1 MRFPTRGSLF
11 TTRCAQHVTSHD
23 HGAPARGTSAHDTM
37 STQAQSTRTRTTEY
51 DSTRWVRQ
59 QRRTNGDARGT
70 QSTAYKHKQAST
82 VQLIMLHL
90 ARARS
95 LPSDAPG
102 CIHGRPTAQ
111 ATTPSCDHY
120 RALAAREPLSG
131 QVRRAAVSVSSQPR
145 RWPCRLHQHRRL
157 DGILG
162 GRQPAAG
169 VAGIP
174 LDPAIRLTRQDARAL
189 SRPPRGASVDSSW
202 GLIVDCTK

>member
-1 MRFPTRGSLF
+1 MSY
-11 TTRCAQHVTSHD
+11 HD
-23 HGAPARGTSAHDTM
+23 HGAPARGTSSHDTT
-37 STQAQSTRTRTTEY
+37 STQAQSTRTRTTKY
-51 DSTRWVRQ
+51 DRTRWVRQ

-95 LPSDAPG
+95 LPSDALG
-102 CIHGRPTAQ
+102 FIHGRPTAQ

-145 RWPCRLHQHRRL
+145 RWPCRLLQHRRL

-174 LDPAIRLTRQDARAL
+174 LDPTIRLTRPGRESARVLLVGPGL
-189 SRPPRGASVDSSW
+189 SSSW
-202 GLIVDCTK
+202 GIDC

>member
-1 MRFPTRGSLF
+1 M
-11 TTRCAQHVTSHD
+11 SHHMTMD
-23 HGAPARGTSAHDTM
+23 GAPARGTSSHDTM
-37 STQAQSTRTRTTEY
+37 STQLPRRSPHAHGPLSKY

-95 LPSDAPG
+95 LPSDALG

-120 RALAAREPLSG
+120 RALAACEPLSG

-145 RWPCRLHQHRRL
+145 RWPCRLLQHRRL

-174 LDPAIRLTRQDARAL
+174 LDPAIRLTRHAGRESALVGPRWTAR
-189 SRPPRGASVDSSW
+189 GD
-202 GLIVDCTK
+202 

>member
-1 MRFPTRGSLF
+1 MSY
-11 TTRCAQHVTSHD
+11 HD
-23 HGAPARGTSAHDTM
+23 HGAPARGTSSHDTT
-37 STQAQSTRTRTTEY
+37 STQAQSTRTRTTKY
-51 DSTRWVRQ
+51 DRTRWVRQ

-70 QSTAYKHKQAST
+70 QSTSYKHKQAST

-90 ARARS
+90 ARACS

-145 RWPCRLHQHRRL
+145 RWPCRLLQHRRL